1 MKNTLVYLLVC
12 INLIFLVS
20 CKENKIV
27 KPAVNDPLE
36 GNTYPLVVKDE
47 FGFSWP
53 ESLVVDDIIYL
64 QTDIDLL
71 IVSVSKLMISPSG
84 DRYYIHDGRQSKMFG
99 FDGQGNNISVFSKL
113 GTGPGE
119 YKEIK
124 DTQIDFEN
132 DQFEILD
139 YDEIKKFNLIDFEY
153 LGSISLRGVKGNNI
167 YGNFVNIEGV
177 YYLFT
182 TLPPVH
188 RLVPSARA
196 NPHEFHLLRKDGDQH
211 DFFIPKKYG
220 ILGMEGDP
228 RFRQSH
234 ILGEYNLTPILGSNE
249 IIGINKEG
257 IFNKYHF
264 PFASNGVPVIELL
277 NFYDREGEFLRTDY
291 YKFLNNIMET
301 ERHLLFNFIGSLVQY
316 HVLFD
321 KSINKIVSIG
331 RSKEYMPEMI
341 SSDSKYFYCY
351 VQPASLLKH
360 IEEGNSFENHP
371 ILKSIDF
378 EKIDREDNPILIKF
392 HLE

>member
-1 MKNTLVYLLVC
+1 MKNSL
-12 INLIFLVS
+12 INLLFYLNVIFVFS
-20 CKENKIV
+20 CAENRKESF
-27 KPAVNDPLE
+27 VNDTLE
-36 GNTYPLVVKDE
+36 ELTYPLTVKDE

-53 ESLVVDDIIYL
+53 EGLVVDDIIYL
-64 QTDIDLL
+64 DTKEDHL
-71 IVSVSKLMISPSG
+71 IVSISKLMISPLH
-84 DRYYIHDGRQSKMFG
+84 DLYYILDDRQSKMFG
-99 FDGQGNNISVFSKL
+99 FDGQGNNISIFSKL
-113 GTGPGE
+113 GSGPGE

-124 DTQIDFEN
+124 DVQIDFALN
-132 DQFEILD
+132 QFEILD
-139 YDEIKKFNLIDFEY
+139 FDQIKKFRLVDFEY
-153 LGSISLRGVKGNNI
+153 LGSVSLRGIKGNNI

-182 TLPPVH
+182 TLPPAH
-188 RLVPSARA
+188 RLIPSARA

-220 ILGMEGDP
+220 VLGMEGDP

-234 ILGEYNLTPILGSNE
+234 ISGEFNLTPILGSNE

-257 IFNKYHF
+257 IFTKYHF
-264 PFASNGVPVIELL
+264 PFASNGIPKIELI
-277 NFYDREGEFLRTDY
+277 NFYDREGEFLRTGY
-291 YKFLNNIMET
+291 YKFLNNMMET

-321 KSINKIVSIG
+321 KSLKKIISIG
-331 RSKEYMPEMI
+331 RSKDYMPQMI

-351 VQPASLLKH
+351 VLPASLLKH

-378 EKIDREDNPILIKF
+378 ENIDREDNPILIKF